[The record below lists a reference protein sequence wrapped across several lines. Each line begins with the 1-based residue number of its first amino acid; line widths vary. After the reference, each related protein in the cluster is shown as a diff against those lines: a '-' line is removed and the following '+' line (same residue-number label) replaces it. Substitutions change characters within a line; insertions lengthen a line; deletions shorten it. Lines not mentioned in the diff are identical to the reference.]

1 MLAQWLS
8 ARTLITQPAWDHTD
22 APAHQPHGQGFGVT
36 GARDQLQG
44 YLSSQTSSIRAP
56 LAMLSWLVGGVV
68 PGIERQPR
76 KKLEPSPGRLLAVL
90 HR

>member
-1 MLAQWLS
+1 
-8 ARTLITQPAWDHTD
+8 
-22 APAHQPHGQGFGVT
+22 
-36 GARDQLQG
+36 
-44 YLSSQTSSIRAP
+44 
-56 LAMLSWLVGGVV
+56 MLSWLVGGVV